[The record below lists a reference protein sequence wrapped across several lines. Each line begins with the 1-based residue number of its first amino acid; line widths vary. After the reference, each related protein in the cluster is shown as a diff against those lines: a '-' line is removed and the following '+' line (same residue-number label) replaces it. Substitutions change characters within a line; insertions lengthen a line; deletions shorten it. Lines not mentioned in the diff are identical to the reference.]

1 MSIDL
6 QELKSLVINNLTFS
20 DEKEYHLTLEVDLE
34 KITLLSKLSD
44 LGAVEEFSN
53 DQGVIFASN
62 MKVGEKLVVKLV
74 QFRLERFGFYN
85 TFERFVDANSL
96 KYPQIF
102 YVKDLNYIH
111 NQKEHNEEI
120 DAYFAGLR
128 LSDCLTSLALFRN
141 EDDGLMLYL
150 MQEKSATSFKV
161 LNTLESVRGLVSIVK
176 EVNCFCEGF
185 KENLERKM
193 IYQKELID
201 FLNDYPLEE
210 RYLKLSD
217 GFANFYR
224 RCEAAYG
231 FFLSDFSYGKLK
243 LELEAT
249 VLDYSKN
256 VRSIIND
263 SQNKLIAIPAAF
275 LVASSQLQFDRP
287 FGLKNFMIIFA
298 SFVFSLLIE
307 IFIRNQESSVTI
319 FLDNVK
325 NYKTTFGF
333 KNKSIDQRINV
344 SLNGVINKSF
354 TSIDS
359 ELDNQKSRLNIIR
372 WVNWG
377 MSILLVMVIAIVY
390 TFSNF

>member
-20 DEKEYHLTLEVDLE
+20 DEKEYHLTLEADAE

-85 TFERFVDANSL
+85 TFKRFLDANSL
-96 KYPQIF
+96 KDPQMF

-111 NQKEHNEEI
+111 NQEEHNEEI
-120 DAYFAGLR
+120 DAYFAGLK

-176 EVNCFCEGF
+176 EVNSFCEGF
-185 KENLERKM
+185 TENLERKM

-201 FLNDYPLEE
+201 FLNDFPLEE

-275 LVASSQLQFDRP
+275 LVASSQLQFDKP
-287 FGLKNFMIIFA
+287 FGLENCMIVFA

-307 IFIRNQESSVTI
+307 IFIRNQESSVII

-333 KNKSIDQRINV
+333 KNKSIDQRVNV
-344 SLNGVINKSF
+344 SLSSVINKSF

-377 MSILLVMVIAIVY
+377 MSVLLVMVIAMVY